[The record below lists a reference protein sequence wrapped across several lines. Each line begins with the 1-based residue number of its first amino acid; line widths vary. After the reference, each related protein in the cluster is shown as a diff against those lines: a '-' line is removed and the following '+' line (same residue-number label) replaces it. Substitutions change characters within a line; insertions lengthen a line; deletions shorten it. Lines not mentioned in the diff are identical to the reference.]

1 MCKIIDPFVRYE
13 PSTPRDLKRHLH
25 SIEEKIVESL
35 AWERGSSLYP
45 LLVMAAEHQ
54 DPKPPPPVHGQ
65 SVPAHTATAC
75 TCSLSVKTHTLSP
88 LLIVL
93 LQKSV
98 PTMSALTRQICLIA
112 ITVVLSECYVSISRR
127 AHPAVQSIHLF
138 INGFRMICND
148 VW

>member
-54 DPKPPPPVHGQ
+54 DPKP
-65 SVPAHTATAC
+65 S
-75 TCSLSVKTHTLSP
+75 SVKGQYRH
-88 LLIVL
+88 I
-93 LQKSV
+93 
-98 PTMSALTRQICLIA
+98 
-112 ITVVLSECYVSISRR
+112 
-127 AHPAVQSIHLF
+127 
-138 INGFRMICND
+138 
-148 VW
+148 

>member
-54 DPKPPPPVHGQ
+54 DPKP
-65 SVPAHTATAC
+65 S
-75 TCSLSVKTHTLSP
+75 SVKGQYQH
-88 LLIVL
+88 I
-93 LQKSV
+93 
-98 PTMSALTRQICLIA
+98 
-112 ITVVLSECYVSISRR
+112 
-127 AHPAVQSIHLF
+127 
-138 INGFRMICND
+138 
-148 VW
+148 